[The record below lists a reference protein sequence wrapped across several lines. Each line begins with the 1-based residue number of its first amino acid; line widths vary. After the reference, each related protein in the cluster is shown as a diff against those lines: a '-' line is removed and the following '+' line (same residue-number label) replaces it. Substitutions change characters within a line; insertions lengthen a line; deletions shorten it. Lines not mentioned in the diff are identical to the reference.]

1 MIRNSEKTNTHY
13 QKNYRAQNKLY
24 YTLGISE
31 GFPQKQNKTL
41 RKFELLFLMAKE
53 NNNIWSSNYLI
64 IHQIKKLSQHG

>member
-53 NNNIWSSNYLI
+53 NNNI
-64 IHQIKKLSQHG
+64 